1 MVYKPTFTSLGGTK
15 SPMFSQVQGAEESDS
30 DKSIG
35 QGVKFQRALE
45 ALDRMSR
52 GFSERWDWGVGIEL
66 GGLGL

>member
-1 MVYKPTFTSLGGTK
+1 
-15 SPMFSQVQGAEESDS
+15 MFSQVQGAEESDS

-52 GFSERWDWGVGIEL
+52 GFSERWDWGVGKPGRFRPLIFFRKL
-66 GGLGL
+66 N

>member
-1 MVYKPTFTSLGGTK
+1 
-15 SPMFSQVQGAEESDS
+15 MFFQVQGAEESDS

-35 QGVKFQRALE
+35 QGVKFQRASE